1 MGFLVVPQ
9 ARVHVTLAEE
19 QQAPEMACVKTS
31 VPCSSHQNR
40 IGFMDVHSLF
50 LLYSRF

>member
-19 QQAPEMACVKTS
+19 QQAADYFQPVKGI
-31 VPCSSHQNR
+31 
-40 IGFMDVHSLF
+40 IGA
-50 LLYSRF
+50 